1 MSWRL
6 PWRVGLVAAAVGAIA
21 VIVVWPY
28 RDRQQQ
34 SPAPLTPVIERET
47 PLVAAAPAASQVTPV
62 EELRQ
67 PRRHP
72 APRPTKPASAEE
84 LVPVVAQEDA
94 RAFEALLAALRDRN
108 VRLVFDDESTES
120 ALAAST
126 LAIPPI
132 TIEPLPIDLEGGVEV
147 RLYRFTSIAVA
158 LLIAAATVSAAQNP
172 APLSGPDSP
181 PVARPSRQPLVPL
194 EIQVVIARYQGEK
207 RVSSMPYVLA
217 VNANGER
224 ASLNMGADVAIP
236 SGPIAAPVD
245 GKPSP
250 LMSYGYRNVGTNID
264 CGATTADEGRFDVNI
279 SIDDSSVLHEWRTGS
294 RLDGRGQHAG
304 ISQLQ
309 VAEHAVAKRWADA
322 RSTPR
327 QPIASAAKTIRS
339 R

>member
-1 MSWRL
+1 MDGHRSIDGRSERTGPTAANDAAFDREIESILAVEPSPEFLARVRARVAEEPVAVSWRL

-132 TIEPLPIDLEGGVEV
+132 TIEPLPIDLEGGVE
-147 RLYRFTSIAVA
+147 
-158 LLIAAATVSAAQNP
+158 
-172 APLSGPDSP
+172 
-181 PVARPSRQPLVPL
+181 
-194 EIQVVIARYQGEK
+194 
-207 RVSSMPYVLA
+207 
-217 VNANGER
+217 
-224 ASLNMGADVAIP
+224 
-236 SGPIAAPVD
+236 
-245 GKPSP
+245 
-250 LMSYGYRNVGTNID
+250 
-264 CGATTADEGRFDVNI
+264 
-279 SIDDSSVLHEWRTGS
+279 
-294 RLDGRGQHAG
+294 
-304 ISQLQ
+304 
-309 VAEHAVAKRWADA
+309 
-322 RSTPR
+322 
-327 QPIASAAKTIRS
+327 
-339 R
+339 